1 MEKAQVG
8 TWGVE
13 EAVMVLF
20 LEGAVE
26 AKAKETEVAGA
37 VGRQVERQG
46 LEEAVEVSMEAACSR
61 EHSSTSRTAHS
72 RDSAAFEQLLPKARF
87 LIAVGKCSLQSRS
100 PGLVDSRRL
109 RSAHIRTSQSKE
121 SGDSKI
127 VIPGTLQWIGNARKS
142 VPRRHPCF
150 RTSCRR

>member
-26 AKAKETEVAGA
+26 ARAKETEVVEA
-37 VGRQVERQG
+37 VGRQAERQG
-46 LEEAVEVSMEAACSR
+46 SEEAVEVSMAAARSR
-61 EHSSTSRTAHS
+61 EHSSTSRRAHN
-72 RDSAAFEQLLPKARF
+72 RDSASFEQLLPKERF

-109 RSAHIRTSQSKE
+109 QSARIRTSQSKE
-121 SGDSKI
+121 SGDPKI
-127 VIPGTLQWIGNARKS
+127 VSPGTLR
-142 VPRRHPCF
+142 
-150 RTSCRR
+150 